1 MRTLSFASAL
11 VFVML
16 SSACADKSQN
26 IEATYPVEPATST
39 TAGTTGGSTYST
51 YPATTGGGTYTSGT
65 YSSGTM
71 SDPALTSS
79 SSTGSYDATYP
90 VTTAPPAGG
99 DETLSVGGGGGRAH
113 TVQKGDTLYS
123 LSRRYYNTPS
133 RWRDIYSANRGV
145 ISDPN
150 KLRVGTQLTIP

>member
-11 VFVML
+11 IVVML
-16 SSACADKSQN
+16 SSACADKNQN

-51 YPATTGGGTYTSGT
+51 YPATSSGGT
-65 YSSGTM
+65 YSSGNM

-79 SSTGSYDATYP
+79 SGTGTYDATYP

-99 DETLSVGGGGGRAH
+99 DETLSVGSGGRSH